1 MSPKTRH
8 QPSPLDSAIARILD
22 AVMADRRPR
31 VTRADLSRMTGIDAS
46 MLSRMLKPEKP
57 MLVDE
62 LVVICDALGIDAGEV
77 IDQGRRRAKEAPD
90 AYAQPAP
97 HSTTLTAADIAAGAT
112 LPLAESHHRRTSR
125 SSGTT
130 SRRRTT

>member
-22 AVMADRRPR
+22 AAMADRRPR

-62 LVVICDALGIDAGEV
+62 LVVICDALGIDAGDV

-90 AYAQPAP
+90 VAERPAP
-97 HSTTLTAADIAAGAT
+97 HSTTVTAEDIAAGIG
-112 LPLAESHHRRTSR
+112 LPLTAPRHLHTASNSDTRRTR
-125 SSGTT
+125 H
-130 SRRRTT
+130 R